1 MKNAPDDA
9 TDDARAA
16 GSRPVRVGLVDESE
30 LVATGV
36 EGMLAQHPGRVAHVE
51 PEVADVVLCD
61 PVGRGVDIE
70 AYLSEVAGRS
80 RGRIVVYT
88 WRLDPGS
95 VRRAVSAGAQGFVS
109 KSVDSDEL
117 VRVVE
122 LVHDG
127 DVVQA
132 PAATMPTSDSLSG
145 REAEVL
151 SLICRGRS
159 NLEIAAE
166 LYVSVNSVKTYIRQ
180 IYHKIGVARR
190 SQAVAWGIER
200 GY

>member
-1 MKNAPDDA
+1 MNSAPDKV
-9 TDDARAA
+9 TPQGR
-16 GSRPVRVGLVDESE
+16 RPVRVGVVDESE
-30 LVATGV
+30 LVTTGV
-36 EGMLAQHPGRVAHVE
+36 EGMLAQHSGRVAVVE
-51 PEVADVVLCD
+51 PEVAEVVLCD
-61 PVGRGVDIE
+61 PVGRSLDIE
-70 AYLSEVAGRS
+70 AYLADVARRTHGRV
-80 RGRIVVYT
+80 VVYT
-88 WRLDPGS
+88 WRLDQGS

-109 KSVDSDEL
+109 KAVPADEL

-122 LVHDG
+122 LVHRG
-127 DVVQA
+127 GTVEA
-132 PAATMPTSDSLSG
+132 PAPTLAARDSLSV